1 MGGIQLQYHKLS
13 PNLNSNSKNL
23 NLGLFILL
31 NVKSLSQV
39 KVIITKEEL
48 KRENI
53 KIKEEKLDF
62 KLMNYFISTCP
73 E

>member
-1 MGGIQLQYHKLS
+1 MGGIQLQYHKLT

-48 KRENI
+48 KRE
-53 KIKEEKLDF
+53 KYKDQGRK
-62 KLMNYFISTCP
+62 T
-73 E
+73 

>member
-13 PNLNSNSKNL
+13 PNLKSNSKNL